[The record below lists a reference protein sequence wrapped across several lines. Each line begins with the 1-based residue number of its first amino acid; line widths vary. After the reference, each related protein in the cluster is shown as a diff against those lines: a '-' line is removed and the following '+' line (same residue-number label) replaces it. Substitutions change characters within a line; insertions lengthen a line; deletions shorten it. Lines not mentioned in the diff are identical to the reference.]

1 MFFRA
6 YNFIKKSMTRSFVI
20 VLIAY
25 NQTIKTMTKL
35 LVILLNLLGEKVAG
49 TKSRRVA
56 RCFGKFSVLK
66 ITGFSSHSKFQS
78 KRSRGFDVAQM
89 FKTKALGI

>member
-1 MFFRA
+1 
-6 YNFIKKSMTRSFVI
+6 MTRSFII
-20 VLIAY
+20 VLIDH

-35 LVILLNLLGEKVAG
+35 LVIHLNLLGEKVAG

-56 RCFGKFSVLK
+56 RCFGTFSVSK
-66 ITGFSSHSKFQS
+66 IPGFSSPSKFQS

-89 FKTKALGI
+89 FKTKAVGI